1 VLSQLVLCRKQL
13 CGRYGALQ
21 IWLVIMVGGSRCM
34 CWWFRGWFEFAMV
47 GTIWEEEVEVRQE
60 GYTVEMMFMFLYAS
74 FYSSRVL

>member
-1 VLSQLVLCRKQL
+1 MRTIWRASDLVGDYGWW
-13 CGRYGALQ
+13 GR
-21 IWLVIMVGGSRCM
+21 SM

>member
-1 VLSQLVLCRKQL
+1 
-13 CGRYGALQ
+13 
-21 IWLVIMVGGSRCM
+21 M

-47 GTIWEEEVEVRQE
+47 GTIWEEEVEVRQD